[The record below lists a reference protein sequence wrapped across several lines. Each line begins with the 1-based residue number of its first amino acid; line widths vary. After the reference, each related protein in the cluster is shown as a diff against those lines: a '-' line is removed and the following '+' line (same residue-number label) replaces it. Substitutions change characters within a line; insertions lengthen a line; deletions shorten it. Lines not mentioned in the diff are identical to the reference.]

1 MDLTP
6 PQDTLLLVCT
16 YTNNDILAHLPK
28 GELGRGVYS
37 LRLDARTGALTPLS
51 ASDVAPFHA
60 PPFSRS
66 TSQVR
71 LLQPTVP
78 ARMDSEARLLDA
90 GQGDADAAVQAHR
103 GVSQ

>member
-37 LRLDARTGALTPLS
+37 LRLDAQTGALTPLS
-51 ASDVAPFHA
+51 ASDVAPNPAFVLKHPTLPLVYCSTECIMRPEDAEVGAHA
-60 PPFSRS
+60 L
-66 TSQVR
+66 T
-71 LLQPTVP
+71 
-78 ARMDSEARLLDA
+78 
-90 GQGDADAAVQAHR
+90 
-103 GVSQ
+103 